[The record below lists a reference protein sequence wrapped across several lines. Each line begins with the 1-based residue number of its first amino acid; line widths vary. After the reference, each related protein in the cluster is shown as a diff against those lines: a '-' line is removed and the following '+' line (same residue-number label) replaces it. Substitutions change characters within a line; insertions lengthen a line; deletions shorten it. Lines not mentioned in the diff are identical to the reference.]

1 MTPADRTGT
10 PPRFDPSGGSIRDLS
25 HGIED
30 GMPVYPGDPSV
41 RLRAALTLSPDGVDV
56 TEIRMGSHTG
66 THVDAP
72 SHTVAGGR
80 TMDGVRLDE
89 LIGEALV
96 VEVPGLEDGEVYD
109 WARLEEA
116 GGPLPPSLPPI
127 VIIDTGWARWF
138 RDERR
143 LRHPALAPG
152 AARELVRR
160 GMRVLAVDTLSPDPT
175 GGEAFPVHDEVL
187 GADHLIVENLRGLE
201 ELPRRVVVGFFPLK
215 LGGDGAPVRAVAF
228 LPTAGADDGG
238 TLISD

>member
-1 MTPADRTGT
+1 MHADHTGQ
-10 PPRFDPSGGSIRDLS
+10 PPPSDLWSGGVRDLS
-25 HGIED
+25 HDIED

-41 RLRAALTLSPDGVDV
+41 RLHAALTLSSDGVDV
-56 TEIRMGSHTG
+56 AEIRMGSHAG

-80 TMDGVRLDE
+80 TMRDVHLDE

-96 VEVPGLEDGEVYD
+96 VHVPGLQDREVYD
-109 WARLEEA
+109 WERLEES

-143 LRHPALAPG
+143 LRHPALASG

-175 GGEAFPVHDEVL
+175 GGDAFPVHVEVL
-187 GADHLIVENLRGLE
+187 GTDRLIVENLRGLE
-201 ELPRRVVVGFFPLK
+201 GLPGRVVVGFFPLK
-215 LGGDGAPVRAVAF
+215 LGVDGAPVRAVAF
-228 LPTAGADDGG
+228 LSEG
-238 TLISD
+238 SR